1 MHIKRLLAVFLSA
14 AMFIT
19 SGFSTYAVAD
29 TEFAVEA
36 STEVSSEETDEAAG
50 EASLEEQK
58 EEKASGEATPEK
70 QKEEMQEETPAAAS
84 EEDTE
89 EKNEEAAAEETTTEA
104 EVPDGEKDASDD
116 ASSEGT
122 SDENSEKAGE
132 TEEVEEAGSEEA
144 GSEEADV
151 ASTEDSIEEELII
164 EEDKVDLVGGNYTN
178 KSPFLDTENGVLK
191 IKDGYTKNDFSATV
205 YIPKET
211 TLIPAGIFDS
221 DNSQAKFIK
230 FQNRDTEDTITIASH
245 AFEGSLIETIEL
257 CDKVTVIEEAAFRD
271 ASSLTKVTG
280 LDHVE
285 AIPNDAFSGTALVSV
300 SGAKV
305 KTVGDRAFSGCSS
318 LRSVSFPSL
327 VSIGKTA
334 FNNCSSLDS
343 SFVFADSL
351 VSIGSNA
358 FNGCNLTTLDL
369 TNITAETLTF
379 GTQAFEGNKN
389 LTTVKLPNGVKT
401 IPTRLFYGCSS
412 LYSVSI
418 GLGVEKIDSFA
429 FGNCAS
435 LKNVVTQNV
444 TNFVDKSFAG
454 CNALETVVIKYMNPL
469 SGDSA
474 GIFIGEEAFPAK
486 PTLTLKGYDGDVK
499 TYAQKRGYKFETL
512 FPAHS
517 VKIADYDTSKVTINR
532 STELANS
539 GDTVQISVT
548 PKEGYVLK
556 NIVVSGD
563 DDTTDISLVKI
574 DGATQ
579 IFEFLMPNANVKVE
593 ATMAAQKEAVSGELG
608 HMMKPVDGYT
618 CDPGDDDRSYV
629 FDKAGRRA
637 QLVIKVAKQESASW
651 LWNFSSSDTSKVV
664 VNSEGII
671 RAVKAGSAKITATA
685 KSDDSKKVTITVSV
699 LASTKIRALEWNIN
713 TPKDAIREADVTID
727 GKAVPVYVF
736 DKSVLDSGS
745 VKFKAEIKAF
755 PEGDDSGRSL
765 MAVTNWKSVDTS
777 IATVASAKSDT
788 NANTITLKKG
798 AVGETMITVSV
809 TNEGEKTAADIRNCI
824 IKVID
829 TTPRL
834 ENGKI
839 TVNSL
844 STVGTQLDI
853 VTVYGAEIA
862 SELTFVYRSTDKNKV
877 TTETYCMDLNIEEND
892 GKFYAVN
899 AAPGNAF
906 TATYKGKNQ
915 LYIKGRYENGSS
927 KFYIPV
933 PELTVVKTMPN
944 PTIKTSGKINLFYN
958 NDADPSECGEFKI
971 TQNVKNVATNIDLI
985 CNEKYKNPN
994 YTGDDK
1000 FANNFE
1006 IERVDDQNYT
1016 ITRTENPMAKD
1027 NGKDVVSGYLKIT
1040 YDGYTTPVYKPIKV
1054 ATYNSAPQYVLS
1066 MSKATANINSSDQ
1079 VYRIKLLDKK
1089 TKKEVPE
1096 LLSNLDTDKVDGNY
1110 KGLRFDAATVD
1121 AGVFE
1126 DIEDEG
1132 VINEAKD
1139 NNYIPLTVIGK
1150 PKACKAT
1157 FFVKLKSWDQP
1168 QKFTFTLKTTSSLPA
1183 VKMDASTVTL
1193 NKSYKS
1199 RTATITF
1206 SDNQDE
1212 AKITMLSKPEYTG
1225 NKKYAEGAAAL
1236 ANLMSVGE
1244 DKVTV
1249 KLPENVSE
1257 IAETTYTFRTYPTVS
1272 YENSGR
1278 SIKLTKPVTFKV
1290 TVVKKTPSIK
1300 LKNGTFTFN
1309 DEYAGVETV
1318 STAYTIGNLPT
1329 GQSGSVDANNAEL
1342 KPVGNAPDDL
1352 IQYYNFDD
1360 GILDITL
1367 SDIADAYV
1375 GKSFKYNIT
1384 GLKVESGD
1392 DEEVVPDFKITVK
1405 IRKAQASVKIKATGS
1420 INPVDATSNILATAT
1435 VSNVVS
1441 EVATVSIKEKDAN
1454 GVYYKDED
1462 KKPYSK
1468 HFYLKPVEGH
1478 PEQVRIMMKTGLS
1491 DDEKVKQGKKY
1502 NITLDYELEAGG
1514 KAIPVY
1520 YTVTPKQIIPNIK
1533 VGASEA
1539 TIYAGQSERIFVTT
1553 VETVPG
1559 KTAATTVNA
1568 VLENVTFANGTDAS
1582 LKKAFSVTYDPSTKK
1597 MTVTLVNPS
1606 AIVMNKTYTLNLVT
1620 EYINQA
1626 GGSTANKFAIKVTV
1640 KK

>member
-36 STEVSSEETDEAAG
+36 SAEVSSEETDEAAG

-58 EEKASGEATPEK
+58 EEEVAEEEK
-70 QKEEMQEETPAAAS
+70 PAAAS

-89 EKNEEAAAEETTTEA
+89 EKKEEAAAEETTPEA

-122 SDENSEKAGE
+122 SEETSEEADEAE
-132 TEEVEEAGSEEA
+132 TEEET
-144 GSEEADV
+144 DV
-151 ASTEDSIEEELII
+151 ASTEDSEEELII
-164 EEDKVDLVGGNYTN
+164 EEDTEDLVGGNYTN
-178 KSPFLDTENGVLK
+178 RSPFLDTENGVLK
-191 IKDGYTKNDFSATV
+191 IKEGYTKSDFSATV

-221 DNSQAKFIK
+221 DNSQAKFIR

-245 AFEGSLIETIEL
+245 AFEGSLIETVEL

-285 AIPNDAFSGTALVSV
+285 VIPNDAFSGTALVSV

-343 SFVFADSL
+343 SFVFADSI

-412 LYSVSI
+412 LSSVSI

-429 FGNCAS
+429 FGNCTS

-444 TNFVDKSFAG
+444 INFVDKSFAG
-454 CNALETVVIKYMNPL
+454 CNALETVVIKYLNPL
-469 SGDSA
+469 SGTST

-517 VKIADYDTSKVTINR
+517 VKIADYDASKVAIKA
-532 STELANS
+532 SADLANS
-539 GDTVQISVT
+539 GDTVQVTVT

-556 NIVVSGD
+556 NIAINHD
-563 DDTTDISLVKI
+563 EQTDIYLVKI
-574 DGATQ
+574 DGANQ
-579 IFEFLMPNANVKVE
+579 IFEFEMPNANVKVE
-593 ATMAAQKEAVSGELG
+593 VTVAAQKDAVSGSLG

-618 CDPGDDDRSYV
+618 CDPGDDGRSYA

-637 QLVIKVAKQESASW
+637 QLVVTVDKKESASW
-651 LWNFSSSDTSKVV
+651 LWNYSSSDTSKVV

-685 KSDDSKKVTITVSV
+685 KSDENRKVVITVSV
-699 LASTKIRALEWNIN
+699 LESTKIRELEWKID

-736 DKSVLDSGS
+736 DKTVLDSGS
-745 VKFKAEIKAF
+745 LKFKAEIKAF
-755 PEGDDSGRSL
+755 PVGDDSGRSL

-809 TNEGEKTAADIRNCI
+809 TNEGEKTAADTRNCI

-844 STVGTQLDI
+844 STVGTPLDI

-915 LYIKGRYENGSS
+915 LYIKGRFENGSN

-958 NDADPSECGEFKI
+958 SEAAPAECGEFKV
-971 TQNVKNVATNIDLI
+971 TQNIKNVATHMDLI
-985 CNEKYKNPN
+985 CNEKYKDSKF
-994 YTGDDK
+994 TGDDK

-1006 IERVDDQNYT
+1006 INRVDDQNFV
-1016 ITRTENPMAKD
+1016 ITRTENEMAKD

-1040 YDGYTTPVYKPIKV
+1040 YDGYSAPVYKPIKV

-1066 MSKATANINSSDQ
+1066 MTTATANTNSSDQ
-1079 VYRIKLLDKK
+1079 VYHVKLLNKS
-1089 TKKEVPE
+1089 TKKEVPGLLDE
-1096 LLSNLDTDKVDGNY
+1096 LDDSKVGGNY
-1110 KGLRFDAATVD
+1110 KGLKFDAATVD
-1121 AGVFE
+1121 AEVFE
-1126 DIEDEG
+1126 DIENID
-1132 VINEAKD
+1132 VINEAKA
-1139 NNYIPLTVIGK
+1139 NNYIPLVVSGK

-1157 FFVKLKSWDQP
+1157 FFVQLKSWNQP

-1193 NKSYKS
+1193 NKAYKS

-1206 SDNQDE
+1206 NDNQDE
-1212 AKITMLSKPEYTG
+1212 AEIVNLSAPEYTG
-1225 NKKYAEGAAAL
+1225 NKKYAESATAIAD
-1236 ANLMSVGE
+1236 LMTVVG
-1244 DKVTV
+1244 DKVTI
-1249 KLPENVSE
+1249 KLPNDVSQ
-1257 IAETTYTFRTYPTVS
+1257 IAETTYTFKTYPTVR
-1272 YENSGR
+1272 YVNSGR
-1278 SIKLTKPVTFKV
+1278 NIKLSNPVTFKV
-1290 TVVKKTPSIK
+1290 SVVKKTPSIK

-1309 DEYAGVETV
+1309 DEYAGFETV
-1318 STAYTIGNLPT
+1318 STTYTIGNLPT

-1375 GKSFKYNIT
+1375 GKSFNYNVT
-1384 GLKVESGD
+1384 GLKVQSGE
-1392 DEEVVPDFKITVK
+1392 DEDVVPAFKITVK

-1420 INPVDATSNILATAT
+1420 INPVDATSNVLATAT

-1441 EVATVSIKEKDAN
+1441 KVKTVNVKEKDAN
-1454 GVYYKDED
+1454 GSYYKDEQGRQ
-1462 KKPYSK
+1462 YSK
-1468 HFYLKPVEGH
+1468 HFYLEPVTGH

-1502 NITLDYELEAGG
+1502 NITLVYELEAGG
-1514 KAIPVY
+1514 KPIPVN
-1520 YTVTPKQIIPNIK
+1520 YTVTPKQVIPNIK

-1539 TIYAGQSERIFVTT
+1539 TIYAGQSDRTFVTT

-1559 KTAATTVNA
+1559 KTAATTINA

-1582 LKKAFSVTYDPSTKK
+1582 LKKAFKVTYDPSTKK
-1597 MTVTLVNPS
+1597 MTVELVNPS

-1620 EYINQA
+1620 EYVDQA